1 MPSLSHVLG
10 PTTPSAVRP
19 WARWKDFTAAS
30 VLGPK
35 APSAAPT
42 LWPSALRRFCR
53 AVTAAPLAP
62 SRSTGPEPPEDAPT
76 LLRAL
81 HVLGPTTPSAVRPR
95 AFWKA
100 FTAALVLGPK
110 APSTVPGLK
119 PAALSL
125 FCSVVTE
132 APLAPSRSTGLE
144 AAAVVRRAAEGA
156 AREMATMGAYSL
168 FAGGPTAPIF
178 VRGEKKFPPP
188 SCFPGCVFRD
198 VCKRG

>member
-42 LWPSALRRFCR
+42 LWPRALGRGWGGLWGGVR
-53 AVTAAPLAP
+53 AAALGG
-62 SRSTGPEPPEDAPT
+62 SGSSGPEPPEDAPT

-81 HVLGPTTPSAVRPR
+81 HVLGPTTPLAVRPR

-110 APSTVPGLK
+110 APSTVPG
-119 PAALSL
+119 
-125 FCSVVTE
+125 
-132 APLAPSRSTGLE
+132 
-144 AAAVVRRAAEGA
+144 
-156 AREMATMGAYSL
+156 
-168 FAGGPTAPIF
+168 
-178 VRGEKKFPPP
+178 
-188 SCFPGCVFRD
+188 
-198 VCKRG
+198 